1 VSSNGVAA
9 FFVHVGSGKGLPVD
23 ERDEAVAG
31 DRLMATTEFT
41 ADELHDLEETSTLS
55 RFLCLPLA
63 AIGLVALAYRWPG
76 PEWYWQ
82 AAWTVFTSYWLFCW
96 TSCFHE
102 TAHQTL
108 CSSKAFSIALGRVLG
123 TAMGVPYTVY
133 RESHIRH
140 HAYLNKPRDWEL
152 WPYSDPRTS
161 TAFRRVFVWIDLI
174 LGFVV
179 SPYIYGRIF
188 FDKESP
194 LTKPEV
200 RRTVRLEYAVIFL
213 FWGGLFAAAGVY
225 GFVDDVVRVWV
236 LPHWLAGIQQTG
248 RKLTEHLGMSSYDPM
263 LGTRTVLGTGWFTK
277 FCTWAN
283 FGIFV
288 HGPHHRHPRLSHDLL
303 EVKMNAYIGEHPEGP
318 FPLYRTYTGATL
330 AMVPHLFRNP
340 GVGINAGAEPPKEE
354 RVRDVQN
361 FVADVTSEVL
371 AETDARVAEAANVN

>member
-1 VSSNGVAA
+1 
-9 FFVHVGSGKGLPVD
+9 
-23 ERDEAVAG
+23 
-31 DRLMATTEFT
+31 MATTEFT
-41 ADELHDLEETSTLS
+41 AEELHDLEETSVLT

-63 AIGLVALAYRWPG
+63 AVGLVALAIQWPG

-82 AAWTVFTSYWLFCW
+82 AVWTWFTGYWLFCW

-108 CSSKAFSIALGRVLG
+108 CHSRTFSIALGRFLG
-123 TAMGVPYTVY
+123 TAMGVPYTIY

-161 TAFRRVFVWIDLI
+161 VAFRRVFVWFDLL

-179 SPYIYGRIF
+179 SPYVYGRIF
-188 FDKESP
+188 WHKESP
-194 LTKPEV
+194 LTKPEM
-200 RRTVRLEYAVIFL
+200 RRTIRREYAVIAL
-213 FWGGLFAAAGVY
+213 FWGGLLSSALAW
-225 GFVDDVVRVWV
+225 GFLDDVIRVWV
-236 LPHWLAGIQQTG
+236 LPHWLAGIYQTG

-263 LGTRTVLGTGWFTK
+263 LGTRTVLGQGLITK

-303 EVKMNAYIGEHPEGP
+303 EGKMTSYIDEHPEVA

-330 AMVPHLFRNP
+330 AMVPYLFRNP
-340 GVGINAGAEPPKEE
+340 GCGVNAGAELPKEE
-354 RVRDVQN
+354 RIRDVQN
-361 FVADVTSEVL
+361 FVADVNTEVL
-371 AETDARVAEAANVN
+371 ADADAKVAPLSSVN